1 MGGIS
6 RGEAAARNPR
16 ARRWVALRRAGTAFR
31 LLLLLVAVGL
41 VTLFVG
47 LAGFLVQG
55 ALPSIATFGPGFL
68 TSSSWD
74 IGLDQFGA
82 APAIFGTLVTSGLAL
97 LLAVPVSFGVAL
109 FASEIA
115 PRWLRGPLAY
125 FIDLGAAIPSVVYG
139 VWALIVLVPFLAGSV
154 EPALARTT
162 GGAAPFSGSS
172 GGTDLL
178 AAGVVLAI
186 MIVPTVAALARE
198 ALRAVPRELR
208 EGALGIGAT
217 RWEATRLAVL
227 GPATP
232 GLIGAVVLGLGRA
245 IGETI
250 AVALVIGGAYD
261 TPNSLFARGST
272 IPSRLVTFFTESRGL
287 TLSALYELAAV
298 LLVISLAVNLGA
310 RLLVERWEAR
320 SSVRRRRRGA
330 TAARPSSVATRPDE
344 PLPAPSWF
352 PRVLAARASRLRR
365 RRFVHALVV
374 ALAVGAVLLAPW
386 PLASLIETSVAQ
398 GGRAVVTPSFY
409 TSSPPAS
416 CGIGQAC
423 PIGGIGPEIEGTL
436 VMVGLAAALALP
448 LGILA
453 GIYLSEYGR
462 RRFGRTVGLVV
473 DVFLGIPTILVG
485 IFVFSL
491 FLSFD
496 RLDDQSTFAG
506 AAGLGVLM
514 LPIVAKV
521 AEGSLR
527 TVPASVR
534 EGALALGFPRHRVTL
549 RVVLG
554 SCRSALVTG
563 CLLAVM
569 RATGETAILVMTAG
583 ASTYWIANLGTQVGA
598 LAPFIYYSFTTNAST
613 NLQTDAWGASLVLLL
628 MMAAVTLAARLAVRG
643 PDGTGSG

>member
-1 MGGIS
+1 VGGVS
-6 RGEAAARNPR
+6 PGVSPARGQLL
-16 ARRWVALRRAGTAFR
+16 RRWVTLRRTGTAFR
-31 LLLLLVAVGL
+31 LLLLLVAVGI
-41 VTLFVG
+41 VALFIG
-47 LAGFLVQG
+47 LAGFLVRG
-55 ALPSIATFGPGFL
+55 ALQSIATFGPGFL

-74 IGLDQFGA
+74 TGLSQYGA
-82 APAIFGTLVTSGLAL
+82 GPAIVGTLVTSGLAL
-97 LLAVPVSFGVAL
+97 LFAVPVSFGVAL

-139 VWALIVLVPFLAGSV
+139 VWALIVLVPFLNSSV
-154 EPALARTT
+154 EPVLARAT
-162 GGAAPFSGSS
+162 GGAPPFSGSS

-186 MIVPTVAALARE
+186 MIIPTVAALARE
-198 ALRAVPRELR
+198 ALRSVPRELR

-232 GLIGAVVLGLGRA
+232 AMIGAIVLGLGRA

-250 AVALVIGGAYD
+250 AVAFVVGGAYA

-272 IPSRLVTFFTESRGL
+272 IPSWLVTFFTEARGL
-287 TLSALYELAAV
+287 TLSSLYELAAV
-298 LLVISLAVNLGA
+298 LLVISLGVNLGA
-310 RLLVERWEAR
+310 RLLVERWESGR
-320 SSVRRRRRGA
+320 GGRRRRRGA
-330 TAARPSSVATRPDE
+330 TVARPSTGPSPSDG
-344 PLPAPSWF
+344 PLPVPPWF
-352 PRVLAARASRLRR
+352 PRVLASRASRLRR
-365 RRFVHALVV
+365 RRLVHALVV
-374 ALAVGAVLLAPW
+374 ALAVSAVLLAAW

-409 TSSPPAS
+409 TSAPPAS
-416 CGIGQAC
+416 CGIGQSC
-423 PIGGIGPEIEGTL
+423 PLGGIGPEVEGTL
-436 VMVGLAAALALP
+436 VMVGLAAAIALP

-462 RRFGRTVGLVV
+462 RRFGRTVGLLV

-491 FLSFD
+491 FLSYD
-496 RLDDQSTFAG
+496 RLDDQSAFAG

-527 TVPASVR
+527 TVPAAVR

-569 RATGETAILVMTAG
+569 RAAGETAILVMTAG
-583 ASTYWIANLGTQVGA
+583 TSIYWISNLRTQVGA
-598 LAPFIYYSFTTNAST
+598 LAPFIYYSFTTNASA
-613 NLQTDAWGASLVLLL
+613 NLQTDAWGAALVLLL

-643 PDGTGSG
+643 PDGSESG